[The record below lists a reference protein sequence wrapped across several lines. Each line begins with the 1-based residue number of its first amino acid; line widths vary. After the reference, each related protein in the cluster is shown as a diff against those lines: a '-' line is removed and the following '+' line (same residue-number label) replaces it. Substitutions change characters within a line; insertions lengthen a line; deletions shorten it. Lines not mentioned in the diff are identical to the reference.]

1 MKKPDLPSRRIVNG
15 HGKSEIVVTPTGLG
29 IVEELAAKGCS
40 VVTIAA
46 ALGVNKETF
55 LHVRRREPA
64 VEEAFERGR
73 AAEHDRLVS
82 NLNTAAA
89 SGNVVASIF
98 LLRARHGYQSNE
110 GIDVNVNVQTGGEL
124 VVPAEMTV
132 EQYLAMKRA
141 EGDLID
147 VTPPQR
153 DHPLAPVGKN
163 IMPEPIEHLPEA
175 PIPGSRPTP
184 SGTVIAPF
192 PGSHGLGG
200 QRGD

>member
-1 MKKPDLPSRRIVNG
+1 MKKPDLPSRRVVNG
-15 HGKSEIVVTPTGLG
+15 LGKSEIVVTPTGLG

-55 LHVRRREPA
+55 LHQRRRDPA

-73 AAEHDRLVS
+73 AAEHDRLVA

-98 LLRARHGYQSNE
+98 LLRARHGYQSGE
-110 GIDVNVNVQTGGEL
+110 GIDVNVNVQTGGVL

-132 EQYLAMKRA
+132 EQWLERQRA
-141 EGDLID
+141 EGDMID
-147 VTPPQR
+147 VTPSGHPNPNPGYA
-153 DHPLAPVGKN
+153 PLAPLQD
-163 IMPEPIEHLPEA
+163 PA
-175 PIPGSRPTP
+175 PVPVAPDPAPSRAAP
-184 SGTVIAPF
+184 SGTTIAPF
-192 PGSHGLGG
+192 PGSRSG
-200 QRGD
+200 RGD